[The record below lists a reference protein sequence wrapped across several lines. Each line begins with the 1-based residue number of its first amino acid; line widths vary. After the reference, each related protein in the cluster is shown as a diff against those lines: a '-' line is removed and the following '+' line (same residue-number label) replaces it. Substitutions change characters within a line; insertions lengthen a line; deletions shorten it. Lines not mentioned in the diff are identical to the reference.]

1 MILTVNDLK
10 RGDKCLI
17 KDVATE
23 QLPIKLL
30 ELGCLPGNTI
40 ELVEIA
46 PLGDPLYLIINDTHM
61 AIRKEMGQYIEVEP
75 INPDHYE

>member
-30 ELGCLPGNTI
+30 ELGCLPGNMI

-75 INPDHYE
+75 INSDHYE

>member
-75 INPDHYE
+75 INSDHYE